1 MESWIQRLFLAAAVL
16 TGAPTLADE
25 TSSSVLDKIITPDM
39 ERREIREADLDT
51 EDWEVGLY
59 YGLMSVEDF
68 GTNDV
73 AGLRLAYHISE
84 DFFMEANY
92 GQTTTEE
99 TSFEDLSGGTQL
111 LTDEQRDLSYY
122 NLSVGYN
129 LFPGEIFI
137 GEGWSINSAFYV
149 VAGVGNTNFADEE
162 HFTYNLGAGLRLLP
176 LDWVAVHLDFR
187 SHVFDH
193 DLLGKS
199 ETTVNLEAQVGLT
212 LYF

>member
-1 MESWIQRLFLAAAVL
+1 MESWIQRLFLAATMLAG
-16 TGAPTLADE
+16 TPTLADE
-25 TSSSVLDKIITPDM
+25 VSSTVLDKIIAPDV

-51 EDWEVGLY
+51 EDWEVGFY

-73 AGLRLAYHISE
+73 AGIRLAYHISE

-111 LTDEQRDLSYY
+111 LTHEQRELNYY

-129 LFPGEIFI
+129 LLPGEIFI
-137 GEGWSINSAFYV
+137 GEDWSFNSAFYV
-149 VAGVGNTNFADEE
+149 VAGVGNTEFANEE

-176 LDWVAVHLDFR
+176 LDWMAVHLDFR

-199 ETTVNLEAQVGLT
+199 ESIVNLEAHMGMT